1 MKATKSVKKQ
11 PGKTTGEAVKDTTKK
26 TKKANPGIWT
36 TVYKGI
42 LQMKD
47 HPIPTVF
54 IEKLSNE
61 LLDWVENDPKANS
74 IQQFTSQR
82 RITRSLFENLCA
94 HHSMLDEARIIAIEQ
109 LGAKR
114 ESMALDREWDVSM
127 IKAVQHKYNKD
138 WEDASHFKIPLDN
151 KGTQG
156 PKNDNLIHQ
165 IVLGNGDIIDVNGRR
180 E

>member
-1 MKATKSVKKQ
+1 MKATK
-11 PGKTTGEAVKDTTKK
+11 KDKALPTKK
-26 TKKANPGIWT
+26 TKKATPGIWT

-47 HPIPTVF
+47 NPIPDIF
-54 IEKLSNE
+54 IEKLANE

-82 RITRSLFENLCA
+82 RISRSLFENLCA
-94 HHSMLDEARIIAIEQ
+94 HHPMLDEARIIAIEQ

-114 ESMALDREWDVSM
+114 ESMALEREWDVSM

-138 WEDASHFKIPLDN
+138 WEDAAHFKIPLDN
-151 KGTQG
+151 KGIPAPTS
-156 PKNDNLIHQ
+156 PNLIHQ
-165 IVLGNGDIIDVNGRR
+165 IVLGNGEVIDVNRGR